1 MFVMMAVTAICQFG
15 FSQQNPPAENNSKKE
30 TGDGYIRH
38 HKGKHGRGK
47 MMSTLN
53 LSETQKT
60 KLKEMRMANKEKR
73 DAILSNSS
81 LSETQKREQL
91 KEMHKAQ
98 AQHLESLLTNE
109 QKAKLKTVKDQRKND
124 RKFRDGKLRKLEKAE
139 KVIDSTN

>member
-1 MFVMMAVTAICQFG
+1 
-15 FSQQNPPAENNSKKE
+15 
-30 TGDGYIRH
+30 
-38 HKGKHGRGK
+38 
-47 MMSTLN
+47 
-53 LSETQKT
+53 
-60 KLKEMRMANKEKR
+60 MANKEKR

-109 QKAKLKTVKDQRKND
+109 QKAKLKTMKDQRKND

-139 KVIDSTN
+139 KVIDSTNQ